1 MKEEWKFVSM
11 KHGAQFVITFLN
23 ITGTAL
29 KQMLFADNLD
39 ILELVRI
46 VIKQVP
52 TWSSYISMSIVT
64 VLIQRC
70 PLMVLEEEVYLR
82 I

>member
-11 KHGAQFVITFLN
+11 RHGALFVMISFN

-39 ILELVRI
+39 ILELVRS
-46 VIKQVP
+46 VIKPMP
-52 TWSSYISMSIVT
+52 TCSWSSYISMK
-64 VLIQRC
+64 
-70 PLMVLEEEVYLR
+70 
-82 I
+82 